1 MTHALNAQECLERAR
16 MHEQLAATT
25 ADASARTMHQAMAA
39 VRPAVIAQLPACGDQ
54 QRAGQAVE
62 ANAMR
67 GRQRLNTGDAWND
80 AYLDRGA

>member
-39 VRPAVIAQLPACGDQ
+39 EFRRRAAMGSIDGSGPMISKPVIELSVPAA
-54 QRAGQAVE
+54 
-62 ANAMR
+62 
-67 GRQRLNTGDAWND
+67 
-80 AYLDRGA
+80 